1 MYRLLGCCLLI
12 AFSSAAAAADT
23 SIRGVGP
30 AGKVTQAHSGF
41 TFTEGPAADPEGN
54 VYFTDIPASKI
65 YKVSL
70 DGTLT
75 TFLRRSRRANGLM
88 FDRSGRLIACQG
100 GAGRVVAIDIKTKNI
115 SVVADTYRGKPF
127 NAPNDL
133 VIDKAGGVYFT
144 DPSFGPTMIQD
155 REAVYYVAP
164 GGEVTRLIDDQPRP
178 NGVRLSPD
186 EKTLYVLLSGRPA
199 LMAYPV
205 QKPGTLGK
213 GKELGTLASGGDGMT
228 VDTGGN
234 LYLTQP
240 ARLSIVVMSPEG
252 KTLGEITF
260 PEPPASAG
268 FGGKDMR
275 TLYVT
280 AKKSL
285 YTVKM
290 EATGHRFTAP
300 D

>member
-1 MYRLLGCCLLI
+1 VSTKILG
-12 AFSSAAAAADT
+12 
-23 SIRGVGP
+23 R
-30 AGKVTQAHSGF
+30 
-41 TFTEGPAADPEGN
+41 EN

-65 YKVSL
+65 YKVSP

-88 FDRSGRLIACQG
+88 LDRSGRLIACQG
-100 GAGRVVAIDIKTKNI
+100 GAGRVVAIDVKTKNI
-115 SVVADTYRGKPF
+115 SVVADAYRGKPF

-133 VIDKAGGVYFT
+133 VIDKVGGVYFT
-144 DPSFGPTMIQD
+144 DPSFGPTMTQD

-164 GGEVTRLIDDQPRP
+164 GGEVTRLIDDQPQP

-205 QKPGTLGK
+205 QKPGVLGK
-213 GKELGTLASGGDGMT
+213 GQGTWHAGQRRGDGMT

-240 ARLSIVVMSPEG
+240 ARHSIAVMSPEG

-290 EATGHRFTAP
+290 EATGHRFAAP